1 MDEIDENGCV
11 VCDACEQAVRYDQAR
26 GGIVHGWLC
35 PDCAAKHAVFLQ
47 EWKEKRNSSSR

>member
-11 VCDACEQAVRYDQAR
+11 PCDACEQPVRYDEAL

-35 PDCAAKHAVFLQ
+35 PTCAAKHEAFLQ
-47 EWKEKRNSSSR
+47 EWKQAAAAS